1 MLNLSRV
8 SLGTQTARPE
18 GAPTLSHSAAS
29 PLPHPHLMLLS
40 PSLPLSDSLLPGSP
54 SPKFHIAFLDMSVQ
68 GGTKPGVQGPLAQ
81 SQTGRHI
88 GCIAGPTLH

>member
-68 GGTKPGVQGPLAQ
+68 RRYKARCTRPVSTKPDW
-81 SQTGRHI
+81 
-88 GCIAGPTLH
+88 